1 MYTNIEVLT
10 NLWRETLGTSRLT
23 DESKIYE
30 YKLLKMSNV
39 FISEYCDESDLYS
52 IDQHKFIHV
61 GHSGKGRSKRE
72 VRQHTNGYD
81 PNGHTRKAVQ
91 KLVNNKQKQTQN
103 R

>member
-1 MYTNIEVLT
+1 
-10 NLWRETLGTSRLT
+10 
-23 DESKIYE
+23 
-30 YKLLKMSNV
+30 MSNV
-39 FISEYCDESDLYS
+39 FISEYCDESDFYS